1 MVPTDYF
8 GTACSPYLDV
18 LAEALPR
25 TMPVGWTGTGVIPAV
40 ITAEEATRRRG
51 CVGDRPLVLWDNY
64 PVNDAILSSNL
75 HLGPLTGRAPDLG
88 EALAGGHL
96 LNPMTQAHASM
107 VALGT
112 AASYFASPLGYDPE
126 AAWRT
131 ALADVAP
138 VGTIDVLAEQTRSSA
153 LDLDDAR
160 PLAAIVDDLDARYAG
175 PDWSRGVAALAV
187 EALRQRTAAVTLIEL
202 DTLPVAVEVA
212 PWAAEMRA
220 HATEGMQAAELLAAM
235 KPRFVGAQFVGVG
248 GASRLVGHVAYPDE
262 PTANT
267 LGAAL
272 SGPRVAPTFG
282 ELQACLGP
290 LLTPEI
296 GFCPELGLNV
306 HGKELY
312 LVLGNP
318 IALVTGRNQH
328 ERLMALVIAAYE
340 DWAARQAP
348 VDTVTL
354 AVDGVAT
361 PLTPSGDFDVAAAPE
376 GPIRLVATTDAGDAT
391 ALLCVN
397 ATCGPPE

>member
-1 MVPTDYF
+1 
-8 GTACSPYLDV
+8 
-18 LAEALPR
+18 
-25 TMPVGWTGTGVIPAV
+25 
-40 ITAEEATRRRG
+40 
-51 CVGDRPLVLWDNY
+51 
-64 PVNDAILSSNL
+64 
-75 HLGPLTGRAPDLG
+75 
-88 EALAGGHL
+88 
-96 LNPMTQAHASM
+96 
-107 VALGT
+107 
-112 AASYFASPLGYDPE
+112 
-126 AAWRT
+126 
-131 ALADVAP
+131 
-138 VGTIDVLAEQTRSSA
+138 
-153 LDLDDAR
+153 
-160 PLAAIVDDLDARYAG
+160 
-175 PDWSRGVAALAV
+175 
-187 EALRQRTAAVTLIEL
+187 
-202 DTLPVAVEVA
+202 
-212 PWAAEMRA
+212 
-220 HATEGMQAAELLAAM
+220 M